1 MPQTTPITSDFLAN
15 NVKLAIFVL
24 DLESKQLVFTNA
36 TFGKLFNLRTGSKI
50 EADALV
56 ELVHVED
63 RQHVVDTYHKL
74 LAEKKGRDVEFRM
87 QVPGQEVRWLCL
99 FASIAA
105 DSSGKNLL
113 VCSLDDVSANRQY
126 NDYLNKYAAK
136 KNSVLHVLAHDLAGP
151 LGMINS
157 LAELLAEETESL
169 ANQEIDN
176 LIKLITKTSVNSVN
190 LIRNLINHEFLETT
204 GVDLIKRRVN
214 MVEKFK
220 EVMSQYQDTEKEL
233 QLTFQLV
240 TSSTRIFADLDD
252 VKFMQAINNLIS
264 NALKFT
270 PKGGT
275 VTVSIDEKEDSIRMK
290 VEDNGIGIPAKYH
303 HTLFDKFTDARR
315 PGLNGEPTTGLGMSI
330 IKTIVEWHQGEIWF
344 ESEVGRGTTFFI
356 EIPKY

>member
-1 MPQTTPITSDFLAN
+1 M
-15 NVKLAIFVL
+15 
-24 DLESKQLVFTNA
+24 
-36 TFGKLFNLRTGSKI
+36 
-50 EADALV
+50 
-56 ELVHVED
+56 
-63 RQHVVDTYHKL
+63 
-74 LAEKKGRDVEFRM
+74 EFRM

>member
-1 MPQTTPITSDFLAN
+1 M
-15 NVKLAIFVL
+15 
-24 DLESKQLVFTNA
+24 
-36 TFGKLFNLRTGSKI
+36 
-50 EADALV
+50 
-56 ELVHVED
+56 
-63 RQHVVDTYHKL
+63 
-74 LAEKKGRDVEFRM
+74 
-87 QVPGQEVRWLCL
+87 
-99 FASIAA
+99 
-105 DSSGKNLL
+105 
-113 VCSLDDVSANRQY
+113 DDVSANRQY